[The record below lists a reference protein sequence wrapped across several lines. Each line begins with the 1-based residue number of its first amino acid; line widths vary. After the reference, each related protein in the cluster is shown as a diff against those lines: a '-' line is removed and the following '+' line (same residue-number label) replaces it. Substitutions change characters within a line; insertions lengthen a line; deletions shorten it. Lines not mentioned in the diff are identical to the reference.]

1 MSKSVVLFVY
11 IIAKISHG
19 LVPYINRKVKAP
31 TPIGQV
37 PCSQHLLLLVKS
49 PAHSTYSYWSSHLL
63 IAPIPFGH
71 VPCPQHLLLLVKS
84 PAPSTC
90 LQLVR
95 SPAPNFCLRLV
106 KSPAHTLQVLA
117 KSKMTSELI
126 RLASYIN
133 FPYDRIHIFCT
144 ELAHCGY
151 VYTGISTVIEC
162 EACRARV
169 RIQENWELTHYK
181 LRHARGCVFDG
192 NSQDPTSELNKDET
206 VTTTDIGAS
215 HDFYEERNDLKPD
228 SCIESKQLM
237 TQSLSSFDDSNYI
250 KSHLSTSHQND
261 TLYLNNLLPT
271 TTTEHNKEKQ
281 DLAAS
286 SSVNITSET
295 ANYLTIGA
303 VEFFDFPDL
312 FIPEYFGFNSSNDLS
327 HSSSSGRDCVKN
339 PGHFAYFTLSSL
351 RMEQIPS
358 TFRCSEMLKLLNVMG
373 DLTVR
378 IIGSSTSSRRQL
390 RHSTTVNQFQRKTGT
405 GFIIEYPCRGKP
417 PSQKS
422 KFTSIRKMLPIWK
435 QASVN
440 YVYIQTSR
448 HVVYDDGEAQKT
460 VVEILLDG
468 HERKT
473 VSLEGKFVLG
483 SEVPGDN
490 QCLLVCECTD
500 SGFIQRLNELQQEFY
515 QLAERLP
522 LKVKKGLLKKL
533 FMVHH
538 PHGGPKVLSYGDFVR
553 IKYKYCA
560 GSDIS
565 QPVLTKLNNQEP
577 VLSDGTSYRKSLY
590 YAADTC
596 PGSCGAPV
604 LTFTHRSGDT
614 SGVSSL
620 HVDLWMHN
628 GVETTHKLGVSV
640 LKACT
645 AADLLPRPDGPENG
659 HLTMPE
665 DDSEDED
672 SLGKQKPESL
682 ASSGFYYTEV
692 ADCVR
697 CFQCG
702 LRLRSW
708 KPGDDVITEHK
719 KHGPSCPYLHL
730 LLNGV
735 ARDSAEAMAASDIT
749 SQSGENM
756 MVTLLEKENREWRRQ
771 LTCKICFKSD
781 VKDVFLPC
789 GELYACSE
797 CSKLLT
803 HCPSCN
809 KPILATV
816 TVYMT

>member
-1 MSKSVVLFVY
+1 MRSSR
-11 IIAKISHG
+11 
-19 LVPYINRKVKAP
+19 PN
-31 TPIGQV
+31 PI
-37 PCSQHLLLLVKS
+37 
-49 PAHSTYSYWSSHLL
+49 
-63 IAPIPFGH
+63 F
-71 VPCPQHLLLLVKS
+71 
-84 PAPSTC
+84 
-90 LQLVR
+90 
-95 SPAPNFCLRLV
+95 
-106 KSPAHTLQVLA
+106 
-117 KSKMTSELI
+117 KMTSELK
-126 RLASYIN
+126 RLASYAN
-133 FPYDRIHIFCT
+133 FPQDITKVYCT
-144 ELAHCGY
+144 KLASNGY
-151 VYTGISTVIEC
+151 IYTGRGLVIEC
-162 EACRARV
+162 EACRTRV
-169 RIQENWELTHYK
+169 QIQENWGQMKNTSM
-181 LRHARGCVFDG
+181 HAKRCVFYK
-192 NSQDPTSELNKDET
+192 NAQDLASELSEET
-206 VTTTDIGAS
+206 IATEAIGACS
-215 HDFYEERNDLKPD
+215 NINEDMNELESDGY
-228 SCIESKQLM
+228 IEPKQLM
-237 TQSLSSFDDSNYI
+237 TQSLSAFDDFNSTVA
-250 KSHLSTSHQND
+250 SHLSTIQKTDN
-261 TLYLNNLLPT
+261 LYT
-271 TTTEHNKEKQ
+271 TRLHATGEANKQEKH
-281 DLAAS
+281 DLATS
-286 SSVNITSET
+286 STVNISSET
-295 ANYLTIGA
+295 ANYLTVGA
-303 VEFFDFPDL
+303 IEFFDFPDV
-312 FIPEYFGFNSSNDLS
+312 FSPEFFGFNSSNDLNPS
-327 HSSSSGRDCVKN
+327 ISNKRDCVKN

-358 TFRCSEMLKLLNVMG
+358 TFRCPEMLKLLYVMG

-378 IIGSSTSSRRQL
+378 IIGSSTSSRRKL
-390 RHSTTVNQFQRKTGT
+390 RHSMTVNQFKRKTGT
-405 GFIIEYPCRGKP
+405 GYIIEYPCTEKP

-448 HVVYDDGEAQKT
+448 HVVYDDDEAQKT

-473 VSLEGKFVLG
+473 VSIDGKFVLG

-553 IKYKYCA
+553 VKYKYCA

-565 QPVLTKLNNQEP
+565 QPLLTKLNDQEPGETHTVLTKLNDQEP
-577 VLSDGTSYRKSLY
+577 VLSDGTSYRKSLF

-596 PGSCGAPV
+596 PGCCGAPV
-604 LTFTHRSGDT
+604 LTFTQRSGDT

-672 SLGKQKPESL
+672 SLGKQKVNSPVYKVISSLAHPEYAMYQSRLDSFKGWEYGNILQPESL
-682 ASSGFYYTEV
+682 ALSGFYYTEV